1 RRHTRFSRDWSSDV
15 CSSDLD
21 VLGEE
26 HGVEPVPGG
35 VGGGDGF
42 GFGVEGLDDD
52 DRAEDL
58 FVPVARGR
66 VDAGEDGRAY
76 GPAVAEPAGQHR
88 AGRVLDVGA
97 DFGVVGLAGEGAEFG
112 GRVLGVAEAY

>member
-58 FVPVARGR
+58 FVPVAGGR
-66 VDAGEDGRAY
+66 VDGGEDGRAY
-76 GPAVAEPAGQHR
+76 GPAGGEPARPPR
-88 AGRVLDVGA
+88 AGRVLAVRAAVGV
-97 DFGVVGLAGEGAEFG
+97 GGLAGEGAAFG
-112 GRVLGVAEAY
+112 GPVLWVAQ